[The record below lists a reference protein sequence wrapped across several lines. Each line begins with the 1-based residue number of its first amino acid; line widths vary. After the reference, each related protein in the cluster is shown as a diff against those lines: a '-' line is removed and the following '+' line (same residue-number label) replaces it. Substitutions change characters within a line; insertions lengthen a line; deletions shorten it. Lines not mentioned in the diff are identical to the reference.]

1 MNQLYYGDCLAI
13 MQDMRLGSVDLIY
26 LDPPWNSN
34 RTYNAIYRDSTG
46 RELPDQV
53 EAFCD
58 LWELTPERETVIRNM
73 PILMAQAGI
82 EDSAGKLWQLWLSA
96 LRNTQPKL
104 LAYLLYMTE
113 RLIVMKGLLKPTG
126 SIYLHCDP
134 TASHYIKSLMDAIFG
149 HRYFQSEIIWKRTS
163 AHSSAKRHGPVHD
176 VLLFYSKSL
185 SFTWNQIY
193 QDYDQTYVDAFYTH
207 VDDDGRRWRR
217 SDLTGAGT
225 RNGETGKKWR
235 GIDVTAKG
243 RHWAQPP
250 DALEQMD
257 KEGRIHWPKKKGGMP
272 MLKRFLE
279 DQPGAPLQD
288 IWTDIR
294 PIHNISKERLGYP
307 TQKPLALLK
316 RIIEA
321 SSNANDVVLDPFCG
335 CATTIAAAHELGRR
349 WIGIDIAYHA
359 IKRVTQVRLNEQYG
373 LTEGEH
379 YTVTGVPRT
388 LEGAQGLW
396 RQDKYQFQR
405 WAVEQVNGFVTTKR
419 TADGGIDGRL
429 YFTLPGDQQLHSMI
443 IEVKGGR
450 NVGINVMRE
459 LRGALERDEAAMAG
473 LIVMEPLSDRKQ
485 QNFMR
490 EASSV
495 GMLDVMGVE
504 YPRMQILS
512 VPDIVAGQSFLTP
525 TVSGRGT
532 GQGSLS
538 LREVRSQSTSP

>member
-185 SFTWNQIY
+185 TFTWN
-193 QDYDQTYVDAFYTH
+193 H
-207 VDDDGRRWRR
+207 G
-217 SDLTGAGT
+217 
-225 RNGETGKKWR
+225 
-235 GIDVTAKG
+235 
-243 RHWAQPP
+243 
-250 DALEQMD
+250 
-257 KEGRIHWPKKKGGMP
+257 
-272 MLKRFLE
+272 
-279 DQPGAPLQD
+279 
-288 IWTDIR
+288 
-294 PIHNISKERLGYP
+294 
-307 TQKPLALLK
+307 
-316 RIIEA
+316 
-321 SSNANDVVLDPFCG
+321 
-335 CATTIAAAHELGRR
+335 
-349 WIGIDIAYHA
+349 
-359 IKRVTQVRLNEQYG
+359 
-373 LTEGEH
+373 
-379 YTVTGVPRT
+379 
-388 LEGAQGLW
+388 
-396 RQDKYQFQR
+396 
-405 WAVEQVNGFVTTKR
+405 
-419 TADGGIDGRL
+419 
-429 YFTLPGDQQLHSMI
+429 TLPI
-443 IEVKGGR
+443 R
-450 NVGINVMRE
+450 FTPTPTRAR
-459 LRGALERDEAAMAG
+459 RGANR
-473 LIVMEPLSDRKQ
+473 I
-485 QNFMR
+485 
-490 EASSV
+490 
-495 GMLDVMGVE
+495 
-504 YPRMQILS
+504 
-512 VPDIVAGQSFLTP
+512 
-525 TVSGRGT
+525 
-532 GQGSLS
+532 
-538 LREVRSQSTSP
+538 